1 MDYKFWSFIMNIYCC
16 WLKMDSLKKILTN
29 FVSKRTQKY
38 WQIRIRQLNGTYTI
52 IWVNFF
58 FRSVSSF
65 PPKPQESLLFSFG
78 ELLSNLMVYVLHS
91 KWLFF
96 LERTRHLTMAIIYL
110 LCTKNMHQNT
120 KICGQFIT
128 QQKFLIIFA
137 FFKQ

>member
-1 MDYKFWSFIMNIYCC
+1 MFLLKWIY
-16 WLKMDSLKKILTN
+16 SKKILTN

-58 FRSVSSF
+58 FRSVSRIITVF
-65 PPKPQESLLFSFG
+65 LRWITFKLDG
-78 ELLSNLMVYVLHS
+78 ILHS

-120 KICGQFIT
+120 KIYGQFIT
-128 QQKFLIIFA
+128 QQKFLFIFA
-137 FFKQ
+137 FFKHYNNNTLQFPI